1 MNRYQEQQDRLD
13 ADDRRRHRR
22 LARLRPGDTV
32 TVQSLQDMPET
43 GRVLL
48 SRVSEM
54 RPDVGDAVLV
64 ATRGNG
70 RRWFHTHGHP
80 FRVVDEVVQ

>member
-1 MNRYQEQQDRLD
+1 MNRYQDQQDRAD
-13 ADDRRRHRR
+13 AEDRRRHKRVSR
-22 LARLRPGDTV
+22 MRPGDTV
-32 TVQSLQDMPET
+32 TVQALQSMPET

-48 SRVSEM
+48 SKVSEM
-54 RPDVGDAVLV
+54 RPDIGDAVLV
-64 ATRGNG
+64 ATRGHG

>member
-1 MNRYQEQQDRLD
+1 MNRYPEQQEKAD
-13 ADDRRRHRR
+13 ADDRRRYRR
-22 LARLRPGDTV
+22 VARLRPGDTV
-32 TVQSLQDMPET
+32 TVQALQFMPET

-48 SRVSEM
+48 SRVSEV

-64 ATRGNG
+64 STRGHG

-80 FRVVDEVVQ
+80 YRVVEEISQ